1 MKSVVRAI
9 IAPFKVIRNKIFFLI
24 FLNGFLLALLAYFF
38 TEDNYEKQIFKALA
52 MQVMQSTPSNH
63 PDSILFQSLQ
73 LTYNLEKFRLT
84 VFGDKK
90 IQSFK
95 SDLIRPVTFDLMTG
109 DGACGSYSYVLSRLL
124 NEMDIET
131 RFAQMKVNGKFGGHI
146 IVEAKSGN
154 RWVALDASYNL
165 IFSKPEGGYA
175 SFQDVKNN
183 WNTYKSQV
191 PSNYDLSYSYDDVQY
206 TNWEKIPV
214 LMPMLKG
221 TLSITMGEQAANEYS
236 IRNVFLRKFDFL
248 FKITLFL
255 YIIATFVFIRL
266 YLRQSEEI
274 ENFRI
279 SLLFPKKSMV
289 AVPQTP
295 AAA

>member
-1 MKSVVRAI
+1 MKSMFNAL

-24 FLNGFLLALLAYFF
+24 FLNGFLLALLAYFI
-38 TEDNYEKQIFKALA
+38 TEDNYENQIFKALA
-52 MQVMQSTPSNH
+52 TQVKQSTKSSH
-63 PDSILFQSLQ
+63 TDSILYQSLQ
-73 LTYNLEKFRLT
+73 LTYGLEKFRLT

-109 DGACGSYSYVLSRLL
+109 DGACGSYSYVLSRML

-146 IVEAKSGN
+146 VVEAKSGN
-154 RWVALDASYNL
+154 RWVALDASYSL
-165 IFSKPEGGYA
+165 IFTKPEGGFA

-183 WNTYKSQV
+183 WNYYKSQV
-191 PSNYDLSYSYDDVQY
+191 PANYDMSYSYDDVQY
-206 TNWEKIPV
+206 TNWSKIPI
-214 LMPMLKG
+214 LMPMLKS
-221 TLSITMGEQAANEYS
+221 TLSFTMGEKAANEFS

-248 FKITLFL
+248 FKITLFF
-255 YIIATFVFIRL
+255 YIIATIVFIRL
-266 YLRQSEEI
+266 YLKQSEEI

-279 SLLFPKKSMV
+279 SLLFPKKSIV
-289 AVPQTP
+289 AVSSTHV
-295 AAA
+295 AA